1 MQYYICELCSAICYY
16 PKLNNIVTKLVDKI
30 ENVIETV
37 TTYSFFNGLIK
48 FKKDVVVEKTSKEKV
63 NFEVSVCDNC
73 YDYKKE
79 KALEDEA
86 WLLNKNNRNI
96 MSQNKNLWQK
106 QADYND
112 EVIRTLSRSCN
123 FDDAKLIWDK
133 VDQIEDELNNW
144 KN

>member
-16 PKLNNIVTKLVDKI
+16 PKIHNIVSKLVDKV
-30 ENVIETV
+30 ENVIETI
-37 TTYSFFNGLIK
+37 TTYSFFNGFIK

-63 NFEVSVCDNC
+63 NFEVPVCDNC

-79 KALEDEA
+79 KALEYA
-86 WLLNKNNRNI
+86 TK
-96 MSQNKNLWQK
+96 QNKNLWQK

-112 EVIRTLSRSCN
+112 
-123 FDDAKLIWDK
+123 
-133 VDQIEDELNNW
+133 W

>member
-16 PKLNNIVTKLVDKI
+16 PKLHNIVTKLVDKV

-37 TTYSFFNGLIK
+37 TTYSFFNGFIK
-48 FKKDVVVEKTSKEKV
+48 FKKDVVVEKTSKEEV
-63 NFEVSVCDNC
+63 NFEVPVCDNC

-79 KALEDEA
+79 KALEYVT
-86 WLLNKNNRNI
+86 NK
-96 MSQNKNLWQK
+96 QNKNLWQK

>member
-63 NFEVSVCDNC
+63 NFEVPVCDNC

-79 KALEDEA
+79 KALEYVT
-86 WLLNKNNRNI
+86 K
-96 MSQNKNLWQK
+96 QNKNLWQK

-123 FDDAKLIWDK
+123 FDDSKLIWDK

>member
-48 FKKDVVVEKTSKEKV
+48 FKKDVVVEKTSKEEAD
-63 NFEVSVCDNC
+63 FEIPVCFDC
-73 YDYKKE
+73 YTKIPSHINDT
-79 KALEDEA
+79 
-86 WLLNKNNRNI
+86 
-96 MSQNKNLWQK
+96 QK
-106 QADYND
+106 RREWHNEFLQAKADYNI
-112 EVIRTLSRSCN
+112 EHIRLMYN
-123 FDDAKLIWDK
+123 
-133 VDQIEDELNNW
+133 EL

>member
-48 FKKDVVVEKTSKEKV
+48 FKKDVVVEKTSKEDAD
-63 NFEVSVCDNC
+63 FEIPVCFDC
-73 YDYKKE
+73 YTKIPTHITDTQKRRK
-79 KALEDEA
+79 
-86 WLLNKNNRNI
+86 WLYELH
-96 MSQNKNLWQK
+96 
-106 QADYND
+106 QAKDDCDMEHIRSMYND
-112 EVIRTLSRSCN
+112 
-123 FDDAKLIWDK
+123 
-133 VDQIEDELNNW
+133 W